1 MDRATPLTAPRG
13 PTHTHTEV
21 FTLGHVQHVDSSYFF
36 YFIFFSPS
44 EPLHLKCVRQQSST
58 LPSPPRSPFVPL
70 LTLPLRKGPPLRNCT
85 RFPSCTLTAQVKELA
100 EQPLS
105 VTVKCA
111 TEESAHSPMRTLTF
125 ELWRTLLCVCVCV
138 SVCKLLF
145 FSEVSLYHAQS
156 EQPACVFLITQRH
169 FSTKG

>member
-36 YFIFFSPS
+36 FLPIRAAPP
-44 EPLHLKCVRQQSST
+44 EMCAPAEQHPP